1 MVKMWSIDCIRI
13 FRLLIHKKHVY
24 MFDVYLVWCRKSWVF
39 LGIPRHQ
46 CGSATDED
54 SCGLCSQSRETID
67 HLLISCPFSREVW
80 FNLLR
85 KFGLGCSG
93 SKCPSSYAGRVV
105 GSCEGHSKK
114 KKAEML
120 RHLGGADLLDA
131 LEGEK

>member
-13 FRLLIHKKHVY
+13 FRLLIHKKYVY

-46 CGSATDED
+46 CGSATAED

-85 KFGLGCSG
+85 KLGWDAVAPNVQAHMLVEWWG
-93 SKCPSSYAGRVV
+93 AAKDIQKKRKRKCFDTLVV
-105 GSCEGHSKK
+105 LTC
-114 KKAEML
+114 
-120 RHLGGADLLDA
+120 
-131 LEGEK
+131 

>member
-13 FRLLIHKKHVY
+13 FRLLIHKKYVY

-85 KFGLGCSG
+85 KLGWDAVAPNVQAHMLVEWWGAAKDIQKKISG
-93 SKCPSSYAGRVV
+93 NASTPWWC
-105 GSCEGHSKK
+105 
-114 KKAEML
+114 
-120 RHLGGADLLDA
+120 
-131 LEGEK
+131 